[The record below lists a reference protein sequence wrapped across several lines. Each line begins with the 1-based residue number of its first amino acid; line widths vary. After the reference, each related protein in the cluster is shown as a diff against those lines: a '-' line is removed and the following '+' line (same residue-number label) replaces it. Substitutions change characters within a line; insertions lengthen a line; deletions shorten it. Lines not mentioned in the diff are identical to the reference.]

1 MVGVQDWVQQYY
13 AFDLVLLHRKRRKK
27 RKETEENSCQV
38 QRKMLHI
45 RASLLQTD
53 LQSSKDSF
61 TLTVGKQNVHHF
73 SSMQRINQFSHL
85 TGVRLGWR

>member
-1 MVGVQDWVQQYY
+1 MRTVMVGAQDWVQQYY
-13 AFDLVLLHRKRRKK
+13 AFDLVLVHRKRRKK
-27 RKETEENSCQV
+27 RKEMEENSWQV
-38 QRKMLHI
+38 QRNASI

-73 SSMQRINQFSHL
+73 SSMQRINQF
-85 TGVRLGWR
+85 

>member
-1 MVGVQDWVQQYY
+1 M
-13 AFDLVLLHRKRRKK
+13 LLTEFWFIEKGEEKET
-27 RKETEENSCQV
+27 KETEENSWQV
-38 QRKMLHI
+38 QRNASI
-45 RASLLQTD
+45 RASQLQTD